1 MQLLHRAKVHDGKE
15 EEDQPEMCH
24 HCGRKLME
32 RQSWLHFHRLKPI
45 SDAFVLHGHCL
56 CCEGDN
62 GVCEHR
68 EKEGEEKVEEAEE
81 NHDVSK
87 DYTYSRA
94 SAYLSLFSK
103 WT

>member
-32 RQSWLHFHRLKPI
+32 RQGWLHLHRLTPI
-45 SDAFVLHGHCL
+45 SNAFVLHGHCL

-62 GVCEHR
+62 GVICEHR

-87 DYTYSRA
+87 VYYFRA
-94 SAYLSLFSK
+94 SAYLLSLFSK
-103 WT
+103 